1 MYCPKC
7 GRGLEDT
14 AKFCPNCGTPAAPG
28 ASQAASASTG
38 LPENLAGL
46 FCYILGWLTGLVFF
60 LIDRRSFVR
69 FHAMQSII
77 TFGCVTILNILIS
90 ALSVIG
96 FWSLFHLLN
105 NIIMLIAMVAWVL
118 CMLKAYQGQRYKLP
132 FFGDLA
138 ERYAGTQTQV
148 GQ

>member
-7 GRGLEDT
+7 GKGLED
-14 AKFCPNCGTPAAPG
+14 AVKFCPNCGT
-28 ASQAASASTG
+28 STTTG
-38 LPENLAGL
+38 VSPVSSDSTSLQENLAGL
-46 FCYILGWLTGLVFF
+46 LCYILGWITGLIFF

-69 FHAMQSII
+69 FHALQSII
-77 TFGCVTILNILIS
+77 TFGFVTILNILIS

-105 NIIMLIAMVAWVL
+105 NIIMLIALVAWVL

-138 ERYAGTQTQV
+138 ERYAGTQAPF